1 MEAST
6 CARCGKPL
14 KNNLYLARPT
24 EERRQR
30 TGQGIAQ

>member
-1 MEAST
+1 MEVST

-24 EERRQR
+24 EGQR
-30 TGQGIAQ
+30 KNIGQGIAQ